1 MIINGTRETST
12 QSAVLQTGLGQV
24 RVTWNAGSLASVRLG
39 RFGRVD
45 IARPALIEGSPP
57 APAGLRLIDALAG
70 YFSGE
75 PVRFHVLP
83 DLSGHTAFQGM
94 VWRATREIPYG
105 VRRTYGD
112 VANAVGR
119 PKAARAVGA
128 ALGKNPYVIVVP
140 CHRVVGASGALTGF
154 AYGGE
159 WKAALL
165 ALEENGRRG
174 VRGDDCRKRY

>member
-1 MIINGTRETST
+1 MINNGARETST
-12 QSAVLQTGLGQV
+12 QSAVLQTSLGQV
-24 RVTWNAGSLASVRLG
+24 EVAWDGTRLASVRLG

-45 IARPALIEGSPP
+45 IARPALIDGNPP
-57 APAGLRLIDALAG
+57 DPAGRRLIDALAG

-75 PVRFHVLP
+75 PVRFQDLP
-83 DLSGHTAFQGM
+83 DLSGHTAFQEM
-94 VWRATREIPYG
+94 VWRATCEIPYG

-112 VANAVGR
+112 VATAVGR
-119 PKAARAVGA
+119 PNSARAVGA

-154 AYGGE
+154 AYGGK

-165 ALEENGRRG
+165 ALEGNGRKG
-174 VRGDDCRKRY
+174 ERGDDGR

>member
-1 MIINGTRETST
+1 MKSGNGTTSAE
-12 QSAVLQTGLGQV
+12 QSTVLQTCLGQV
-24 RVTWNAGSLASVRLG
+24 EIAWDGTRLASVRLG
-39 RFGRVD
+39 RFGQVD
-45 IARPALIEGSPP
+45 IARPALIEGNPP
-57 APAGLRLIDALAG
+57 DPAGQRLVGALAD

-75 PVRFHVLP
+75 PVRFHDLP
-83 DLSGHTAFQGM
+83 DLSGYTAFQGM

-105 VRRTYGD
+105 GRRSYGD

-165 ALEENGRRG
+165 ALEGNGRHGRT
-174 VRGDDCRKRY
+174 REWRL